1 MLFVR
6 AASQIEGGE
15 SGQNAGKTGFSEPS
29 PGHPG
34 EGRTASLCL
43 TCDLKV
49 SRVCVCV
56 CVKAMYRRL
65 IMIICGLLL
74 LLEYLFIFAN

>member
-43 TCDLKV
+43 TCDLKCL
-49 SRVCVCV
+49 VCVCV
-56 CVKAMYRRL
+56 CKGNV
-65 IMIICGLLL
+65 
-74 LLEYLFIFAN
+74 